1 MTQIA
6 TVPALEERDFQAI
19 SAALQIIEAIVL
31 TRGHLPRTD
40 RQMEELRK
48 SIEWERRVLEEK
60 AAKERVQH
68 GTSHWR
74 LANKAYI
81 ISGVP

>member
-19 SAALQIIEAIVL
+19 NAALQVIEAIVL

-40 RQMEELRK
+40 KFLVELQK
-48 SIEWERRVLEEK
+48 SIAWERRVLEEK
-60 AAKERVQH
+60 AAKGQVQQRRKDASRRRST
-68 GTSHWR
+68 G
-74 LANKAYI
+74 
-81 ISGVP
+81 